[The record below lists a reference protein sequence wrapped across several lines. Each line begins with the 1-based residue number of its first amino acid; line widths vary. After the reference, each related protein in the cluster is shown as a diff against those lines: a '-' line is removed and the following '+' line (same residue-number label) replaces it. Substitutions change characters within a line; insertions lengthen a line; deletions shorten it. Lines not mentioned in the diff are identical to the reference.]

1 MQKITP
7 FLWFDNQAEE
17 AAKFY
22 TSILKNSRIV
32 QVSRYGDGGP
42 GPKGSVMTV
51 AFELEG
57 QAFTALNGG
66 PLFKFT
72 DAISFAVDCK
82 SQEEVDYMWARLTDG
97 GEEGMCGWLR
107 DRYGVAWQI
116 VPTALVEMLND
127 PDPEKAQRV
136 TEALLKMKKIDIQAL
151 KQAYEQA

>member
-66 PLFKFT
+66 PQFKFT